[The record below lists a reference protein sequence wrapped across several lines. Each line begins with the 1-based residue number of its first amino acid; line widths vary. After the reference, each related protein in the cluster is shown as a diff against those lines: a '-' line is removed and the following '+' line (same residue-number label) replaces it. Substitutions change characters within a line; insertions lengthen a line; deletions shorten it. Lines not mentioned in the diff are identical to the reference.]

1 MRFCTGT
8 TAWTRT
14 PEPHAVT
21 NLGLARRHC
30 SAETTETGTCLE
42 LQYAW
47 ASAGVARD
55 FWFAASR
62 EASLSNSAVQAPPVN
77 NGGIKASHTRATT
90 ARIRAIL
97 RAGAKVRVE
106 RESQAIPKGTPDEQL
121 SRGKR
126 QHGVRNRQNCQR
138 GFQPWTNR
146 SQRKQCER
154 QDPRNELR
162 DIERSPREHLIGA
175 GRPSEPV

>member
-97 RAGAKVRVE
+97 RAGLRFA
-106 RESQAIPKGTPDEQL
+106 SSG
-121 SRGKR
+121 SHR
-126 QHGVRNRQNCQR
+126 QFPRAH
-138 GFQPWTNR
+138 PTN
-146 SQRKQCER
+146 S
-154 QDPRNELR
+154 
-162 DIERSPREHLIGA
+162 SPAVNASME
-175 GRPSEPV
+175 